1 MNKIGKFLIAA
12 ICGFALFGACAEGN
26 YAFTYQAALKG
37 EHGETLE
44 TRNHQVKL
52 RLYTQASGGT
62 AVWGRLCSVYTDANG
77 LFNLEVSDASGS
89 KIDGVADNTLESV
102 FTANA
107 AGGVYVGLEVVGSA
121 GEIVPRQRLFAVPF
135 AAVANDVRAINH
147 DISVTGNITVGSGST
162 GVVITPSGI
171 DQKSGTGSFADLE
184 VNGSA
189 SIVGTATIAGGLTVN
204 GGKTEFKSDVNVAS
218 GNTLSIAGSEVVP
231 VPVGGIIMWTKAA
244 LPDNEHWAICNGQ
257 NGTPDLRNRF
267 VVGSADASGLGK
279 TGGAETVTLSENQ
292 IPAHR
297 HLYAGDDQLEG
308 LEGGDLNDAASCTV
322 RRYGTDRKY
331 DAYSERNG
339 NSGVY
344 YTSVNTAA
352 IGSGSAGAHPINAT
366 ASHENRPPFYSLYFI
381 MRIK

>member
-1 MNKIGKFLIAA
+1 MKLDRKGLKLAVLAA
-12 ICGFALFGACAEGN
+12 LCGFALFGANAEGN

-44 TRNHQVKL
+44 TRNHQVNL
-52 RLYTQASGGT
+52 RLYTQASGGC
-62 AVWGRLCSVYTDANG
+62 AVWGRLLSVYTDANG
-77 LFNLEVSDASGS
+77 LFNLEVSDSSGS
-89 KIDGVADNTLESV
+89 KIDGVADSTLESI

-184 VNGSA
+184 VNGDA
-189 SIVGTATIAGGLTVN
+189 SIVGAATIAGGLTVN
-204 GGKTEFKSDVNVAS
+204 GGKTELKSDVNVAS
-218 GNTLSIAGSEVVP
+218 GNKLSIAGSEVVP

-257 NGTPDLRNRF
+257 NGTPDLRERF
-267 VVGSADASGLGK
+267 VVGSKDADHLGD
-279 TGGAETVTLSENQ
+279 TGGAANVTLTVNQ
-292 IPAHR
+292 IPPHR
-297 HLYAGDDQLEG
+297 HLYTTDDG
-308 LEGGDLNDAASCTV
+308 LEGKNGNDLGNASSSTTL
-322 RRYGTDRKY
+322 RQWLGGY
-331 DAYSERNG
+331 DADSDNSKG
-339 NSGVY
+339 NAKIL
-344 YTSVNTAA
+344 YTSSQTAL
-352 IGSGSAGAHPINAT
+352 SGGDVVTST